1 MKKAYTLLA
10 CTITSVFFSSMI
22 HAESTA
28 QVSPRII
35 NGSDATLG
43 EWPSIV
49 ALVTRGQNAF
59 DGQFCGGSFLGDRY
73 VLTAAHCVDFR
84 DPTTIDV
91 VIGIN
96 NLNNEASEGVRVPV
110 RRIYIHEDY
119 VDRTLLNDIA
129 ILELDRAVVADQIT
143 LAAADARVGTAV
155 GTTLKVAGW
164 GTTSPSG
171 RSNFP
176 SVLQQVEVDLIDQ
189 AVCQTAM
196 REGISSMENSA
207 NFCAGRNNQDSCRGD
222 SGGPIIVT
230 STGAQLGIVSWGG
243 PVCALNNTYGV
254 YTNVSYFADWITQ
267 KTRGFSYQQQVDKQQ
282 VRLAPFTHTFTYNN
296 LGQNSL
302 TYSALRLQTVVG
314 MSVTPVAN
322 NCQGQTLNPNESC
335 DITLQFN
342 PQIYRNYQYNFEIDF
357 LENGVART
365 ANSTVK
371 FHSMRNATAE
381 VMSVLSSLPK
391 TEVLTSEQGWTV
403 VGNELRSGAI
413 GDSQQSELVI
423 KGIPRGTLSFNYRIS
438 SEPDFD
444 KLEVYLNGQQLGS
457 TSGSMSRFQRLVLP
471 NTSNTL
477 EFRYVKDG
485 AIASGEDAAF
495 ISNLGYSSGTSID
508 NPTTVIGGESVISE
522 TTSAITTSS
531 SGGSIG
537 WLGLL
542 LCAPLLM
549 RRKNA

>member
-1 MKKAYTLLA
+1 
-10 CTITSVFFSSMI
+10 MI

-495 ISNLGYSSGTSID
+495 ISNLRYSSGTSID

>member
-43 EWPSIV
+43 QWPSIV

-495 ISNLGYSSGTSID
+495 ISDLRHSSSTS
-508 NPTTVIGGESVISE
+508 TVSE
-522 TTSAITTSS
+522 TTSSVTTSS

-537 WLGLL
+537 WFGLL
-542 LCAPLLM
+542 LLAPLWM
-549 RRKNA
+549 RRKTA

>member
-254 YTNVSYFADWITQ
+254 YTNISYFADWITQ

-495 ISNLGYSSGTSID
+495 ISNLRYSSGTSID

>member
-84 DPTTIDV
+84 DPNTVDV

-171 RSNFP
+171 RSTFP

-196 REGISSMENSA
+196 GEGISPMENSA

-254 YTNVSYFADWITQ
+254 YTNVSYFADWIAQ
-267 KTRGFSYQQQVDKQQ
+267 NTRGFSYQQQVDKQQ

-314 MSVTPVAN
+314 MSVTPVVN

-391 TEVLTSEQGWTV
+391 TEVLSSEQGWTV

-477 EFRYVKDG
+477 EFRYIKDG

-495 ISNLGYSSGTSID
+495 ISDLRHSSS
-508 NPTTVIGGESVISE
+508 TTVSE
-522 TTSAITTSS
+522 TTSSVTTSS
-531 SGGSIG
+531 SGGSSD
-537 WLGLL
+537 WLSLL
-542 LCAPLLM
+542 LLAPLWM
-549 RRKNA
+549 RRKTA

>member
-542 LCAPLLM
+542 FCAPLLM

>member
-84 DPTTIDV
+84 DPNTVDV

-171 RSNFP
+171 RSTFP

-196 REGISSMENSA
+196 GEGISSMENSA

-254 YTNVSYFADWITQ
+254 YTNVSYFADWIAQ
-267 KTRGFSYQQQVDKQQ
+267 KNRGFSYQQQVDKQQ

-391 TEVLTSEQGWTV
+391 TEVLSSEQGWTV

-477 EFRYVKDG
+477 EFRYIKDG

-495 ISNLGYSSGTSID
+495 ISDLRHSSS
-508 NPTTVIGGESVISE
+508 TTVSE
-522 TTSAITTSS
+522 TTSSVTTSS
-531 SGGSIG
+531 SGGSSG
-537 WLGLL
+537 WLSLL
-542 LCAPLLM
+542 LLAPLWM
-549 RRKNA
+549 RRKTA

>member
-84 DPTTIDV
+84 DPTTVDV

-196 REGISSMENSA
+196 GEGISSMENSA

-302 TYSALRLQTVVG
+302 TYSALRLQTIVG

-342 PQIYRNYQYNFEIDF
+342 PQIYRNYQYNFETDF

-391 TEVLTSEQGWTV
+391 TEVLSSEQGWTV

-457 TSGSMSRFQRLVLP
+457 TSGTMSRFQRLVLP

-495 ISNLGYSSGTSID
+495 ISDLRHSSSTS
-508 NPTTVIGGESVISE
+508 TLSE
-522 TTSAITTSS
+522 TTSSVTTSS

-537 WLGLL
+537 WFGLL
-542 LCAPLLM
+542 LLAPLWM
-549 RRKNA
+549 RRKTA

>member
-35 NGSDATLG
+35 NGSDATFG

-84 DPTTIDV
+84 DPTTVDV

-129 ILELDRAVVADQIT
+129 ILELDRVVVADQIT

-171 RSNFP
+171 RSTFP

-196 REGISSMENSA
+196 GEGISPIENSA

-254 YTNVSYFADWITQ
+254 YTNVSYFADWIAQ

-314 MSVTPVAN
+314 IVAN

-371 FHSMRNATAE
+371 FHAMRNATAE

-391 TEVLTSEQGWTV
+391 TEVLSSEQSWTV

-457 TSGSMSRFQRLVLP
+457 TSGTMSRFQRLVLP

-495 ISNLGYSSGTSID
+495 ISDLRHSSSTS
-508 NPTTVIGGESVISE
+508 TVSE
-522 TTSAITTSS
+522 TTSSVTTSS
-531 SGGSIG
+531 SGGSTG
-537 WLGLL
+537 WLSLL
-542 LCAPLLM
+542 LLAPLWM
-549 RRKNA
+549 RRKTA

>member
-84 DPTTIDV
+84 DPNTVDV

-171 RSNFP
+171 RSTFP

-196 REGISSMENSA
+196 GEGISPMENSA

-254 YTNVSYFADWITQ
+254 YTNVSYFADWIAQ
-267 KTRGFSYQQQVDKQQ
+267 NTRGFSYQQQVDKQQ

-391 TEVLTSEQGWTV
+391 TEVLSSEQGWTV

-457 TSGSMSRFQRLVLP
+457 TSGSMNRFQRLVLP

-477 EFRYVKDG
+477 EFRYIKDG

-495 ISNLGYSSGTSID
+495 ISDLRHSSS
-508 NPTTVIGGESVISE
+508 TTVSE
-522 TTSAITTSS
+522 TTSSVTTSS

-537 WLGLL
+537 WFGLL
-542 LCAPLLM
+542 LLAPLWM
-549 RRKNA
+549 RRKTA

>member
-84 DPTTIDV
+84 DPNTVDV

-171 RSNFP
+171 RSTFP

-196 REGISSMENSA
+196 GEGISSMENSA

-254 YTNVSYFADWITQ
+254 YTNVSYFADWIAQ

-391 TEVLTSEQGWTV
+391 TEVLSSEQGWTV

-477 EFRYVKDG
+477 EFRYIKDG

-495 ISNLGYSSGTSID
+495 ISDLRHSSS
-508 NPTTVIGGESVISE
+508 TTVSE
-522 TTSAITTSS
+522 TTSSVTTSS
-531 SGGSIG
+531 SGGSSD
-537 WLGLL
+537 WLSLL
-542 LCAPLLM
+542 LLAPLWM
-549 RRKNA
+549 RRKTA

>member
-43 EWPSIV
+43 QWPSIV

-73 VLTAAHCVDFR
+73 VLTAAHCVDFS

-196 REGISSMENSA
+196 GEGISSMENSA

-457 TSGSMSRFQRLVLP
+457 TSGTMSRFQRLVLP

-495 ISNLGYSSGTSID
+495 ISDLRHSSSTS
-508 NPTTVIGGESVISE
+508 TVSE
-522 TTSAITTSS
+522 TTSSVTTSS

-537 WLGLL
+537 WFGLL
-542 LCAPLLM
+542 LLAPLWM
-549 RRKNA
+549 RRKTA

>member
-84 DPTTIDV
+84 DPNTVDV

-171 RSNFP
+171 RSTFP

-196 REGISSMENSA
+196 GEGISSMENSA

-254 YTNVSYFADWITQ
+254 YTNVSYFADWIAQ
-267 KTRGFSYQQQVDKQQ
+267 KNRGFSYQQQVDKQQ

-391 TEVLTSEQGWTV
+391 TEVLSSEQGWTV

-457 TSGSMSRFQRLVLP
+457 TSGTMSRFQRLVLP

-495 ISNLGYSSGTSID
+495 ISDLRHSSS
-508 NPTTVIGGESVISE
+508 TTVSE
-522 TTSAITTSS
+522 TTSSVTTSS

-537 WLGLL
+537 WFGLL
-542 LCAPLLM
+542 LLAPLWM
-549 RRKNA
+549 RRKTA

>member
-43 EWPSIV
+43 QWPSIV

-110 RRIYIHEDY
+110 RRLYIHEDY

-302 TYSALRLQTVVG
+302 TYSALRLQIVVG

-495 ISNLGYSSGTSID
+495 ISDLRHSSSTS
-508 NPTTVIGGESVISE
+508 TVSE
-522 TTSAITTSS
+522 TTSSVTTSS

-537 WLGLL
+537 WFGLL

-549 RRKNA
+549 RRKTA

>member
-43 EWPSIV
+43 QWPSIV

-457 TSGSMSRFQRLVLP
+457 TSGSMSRFQTLVLP

-495 ISNLGYSSGTSID
+495 ISDLRHSSSTS
-508 NPTTVIGGESVISE
+508 TVSE
-522 TTSAITTSS
+522 TTSSVTTSS

-537 WLGLL
+537 WFGLL

-549 RRKNA
+549 RRKTA

>member
-84 DPTTIDV
+84 DPNTVDV

-171 RSNFP
+171 RSTFP

-196 REGISSMENSA
+196 GEGISSMENSA

-254 YTNVSYFADWITQ
+254 YTNVSYFADWIAQ

-391 TEVLTSEQGWTV
+391 TEVLSSEQGWTV

-457 TSGSMSRFQRLVLP
+457 TSGTMSRFQRLVLP

-477 EFRYVKDG
+477 EFRYIKDG

-495 ISNLGYSSGTSID
+495 ISDLRHSSS
-508 NPTTVIGGESVISE
+508 TTVSE
-522 TTSAITTSS
+522 TTSSVTTSS
-531 SGGSIG
+531 SGGSSG
-537 WLGLL
+537 WLSLL
-542 LCAPLLM
+542 LLAPLWM
-549 RRKNA
+549 RRKTA

>member
-49 ALVTRGQNAF
+49 VLVTRGQNAF

-254 YTNVSYFADWITQ
+254 YTNISYFADWITQ

-495 ISNLGYSSGTSID
+495 ISNLRYSSGTSID

>member
-10 CTITSVFFSSMI
+10 CTITSVFFSSMS

-84 DPTTIDV
+84 DPTTVDV

-196 REGISSMENSA
+196 GEGISSMENSA

-314 MSVTPVAN
+314 MSVTPVTN

-495 ISNLGYSSGTSID
+495 ISDLRHSSSTS
-508 NPTTVIGGESVISE
+508 TVSE
-522 TTSAITTSS
+522 TTSSVTTSS

-537 WLGLL
+537 WFGLL
-542 LCAPLLM
+542 LLAPLWM
-549 RRKNA
+549 RRKTA

>member
-43 EWPSIV
+43 QWPSIV

-495 ISNLGYSSGTSID
+495 ISDLRHSSSTS
-508 NPTTVIGGESVISE
+508 TVSE
-522 TTSAITTSS
+522 TTSSVTTSS

-537 WLGLL
+537 WFGLL

-549 RRKNA
+549 RRKTA

>member
-322 NCQGQTLNPNESC
+322 NCQGQTLNPSESC

-495 ISNLGYSSGTSID
+495 ISNLRYSSGTSID

>member
-391 TEVLTSEQGWTV
+391 TDVLSSEQGWSV
-403 VGNELRSGAI
+403 AGNELRSGAI

-457 TSGSMSRFQRLVLP
+457 TSGTMSRFQRLVLP

-495 ISNLGYSSGTSID
+495 ISDLRHSSSTS
-508 NPTTVIGGESVISE
+508 TVSE
-522 TTSAITTSS
+522 TTSSVTTSS
-531 SGGSIG
+531 SGGSTG
-537 WLGLL
+537 WLSLL
-542 LCAPLLM
+542 LLAPLWM
-549 RRKNA
+549 RRKTA